1 LREGEMGW
9 ACNTQDDRKRDKKV
23 WFEDSEGR
31 ETDIKVDEV

>member
-1 LREGEMGW
+1 MGG

-31 ETDIKVDEV
+31 DRHIGRQSVD